1 MKQKT
6 LKKAIY
12 TALIA
17 SALSAGVCGVSF
29 ADQPIYA
36 VEDGKQVASKT
47 VYAFKPDSLYEV
59 HCRVGY
65 ITDIKLKPGEA
76 VSYSLVGDTSRWMF
90 DQTTVGGVTHI
101 YIKPM
106 AEGIQ
111 TNLIVNSPTRSYRF
125 VISEGPEEYSP
136 IIEFTFEDEE
146 RKTMYSKPVELS
158 PKQKLFN
165 EIYTTNGEIEGR
177 PILKKL
183 NRRYEMKKHGKLDDD
198 MLPTEVFDDGTRTY
212 LKMPASNKY
221 DLPTLYLV
229 DEGNKLTLV
238 NYRVRDAYFVADR
251 VFSKARLKYS
261 AKTYVDIIANED
273 KNSEDE
279 NKDYQIAERIQNAV
293 REAYSDVKGEEYGNP
308 NKVENKQDT
317 VKTAQMAKA
326 LEAEK
331 AKQEAAAAEIAKLKK
346 QVEAEKRAKEKIAQ
360 DAAKAEAEWRVE
372 IEKAKQKQL
381 QEEAARKAAEAAQAQ
396 KAAEETRKAAE
407 QAQTA
412 AKQISSQTVA
422 VTPVATPVATP
433 AVKPVTEVKSAAL
446 QQKLVPDDQKKVF
459 NEIFNTNEK
468 LDGKKVLQA
477 LQVKQ
482 EIEKHGSVISTMLPK
497 NSFILNGKTYF
508 NMPKDYSG
516 ELPQIYSYS
525 NDRLIPVNYEIKAM
539 YLVVNGSIQKARL
552 VYGDGDY
559 ADIILV
565 PGGANS

>member
-29 ADQPIYA
+29 ADQAIYA

-146 RKTMYSKPVELS
+146 RKAMYSKPVELS

-360 DAAKAEAEWRVE
+360 DVAKAEAEWRAE

-381 QEEAARKAAEAAQAQ
+381 QEEAARKATEAAQAQ
-396 KAAEETRKAAE
+396 KAAEEARKAAE

-422 VTPVATPVATP
+422 VTPVTTPVATP
-433 AVKPVTEVKSAAL
+433 AVKLVTEIKPAAP

-459 NEIFNTNEK
+459 NEIFNTNGK

-497 NSFILNGKTYF
+497 NTFTFNGKTYF
-508 NMPKDYSG
+508 NMP
-516 ELPQIYSYS
+516 
-525 NDRLIPVNYEIKAM
+525 
-539 YLVVNGSIQKARL
+539 
-552 VYGDGDY
+552 
-559 ADIILV
+559 
-565 PGGANS
+565 